1 MFGQGSPP
9 ASPPPRGRIAPRANL
24 LLCAVLGL
32 FSFSF
37 SFGAVNATAQTA
49 DRSDTVRL
57 RIAWGGGPAVQWQ
70 GTIELSDGSISEV
83 RPLGVNPDE
92 TGSIRT
98 EGGRLQIR
106 QRHPRTYD
114 GVDFLATATPEA
126 TMTIRLTPVVAKSPN
141 AEDPATAEAPAGEF
155 VETIPLSKLFA
166 DVVDLPIG
174 EAGNRVLMMRSPG
187 DALRV
192 DFGAMRDSMVFSPGE
207 TLDLTLRPHRMAI
220 QAGTRIR
227 VRAQLSH
234 ARGGAEIWS
243 SEEHRE
249 VAPGGS
255 AEPWPLSIQ
264 VPEAAG
270 VYDVQFSVYSWGLRE
285 RLDPAKRLLGT
296 PLVTRTVQLVVY
308 DGRPKERTAADP
320 AAAPMEV
327 VVELDPANPSWWAR
341 YIATPQLRKWSL
353 LPKSSWDHGDVRRW
367 EHPALR
373 AAMRLAP
380 ESWEALPL
388 PVEQLGIP
396 HVVEIDYP
404 SDMAQ
409 SLGVSILDPNAAG
422 ELVPVGLD
430 SGVYVESP
438 TTAAEPAKWL
448 THRLV
453 FWPRTKTPLILFVNR
468 DGTKAAVHGRIRVLA
483 GPAQLPNAR
492 RPGEL
497 RPERLLAGYLERPLL
512 AENFSASEVYDAFSR
527 RSLDDWVTFY
537 EASTR
542 LAGYLDHVGYGGV
555 MAAVLSEG
563 STIYPS
569 RAVESTPRSDT
580 GVFLSTGND
589 PFRKDAL
596 ELLFRVFDERSLTLI
611 PAVQFSTPLPAL
623 EALLDEPA
631 GPAVGIVPIGP
642 EGIPARTADAAA
654 NGGAP
659 FYNVLDERVQQ
670 AMLDVIAE
678 LVERYGKHPS
688 LGGVAIQLS
697 GDGYG
702 VLPGIEW
709 SLDDVTWAAYERE
722 AGQKLAATGRDRFA
736 RRAQAVTGAQRAA
749 WLQWRAKRLSEF
761 QRRAGAIVASAGQD
775 LKLYVSAA
783 GVWDSPYLREQL
795 RPSLT
800 RPTRVDEAL
809 LSVGI
814 DVDSYR
820 QAEMA
825 NVVLLR
831 PNRFSPPASLD
842 EHAADLALNQ
852 SLELDRAFAGTAAS
866 VFYHSPSRLRLPS
879 FDEKSPVGPQ
889 KTYTWLAAQMSPSG
903 VENRRRFVRA
913 LAVGDAPA
921 MFDGGWMLPLG
932 QEESLRDLID
942 VYRRLP
948 AGRFET
954 LENTP
959 RPVTIRVRSESRRTL
974 AYLTNDSPWP
984 VMLDIDVAATAR
996 CRALSL
1002 SPTRSLPELATQG
1015 GRMSL
1020 RLSLKPYD
1028 VIGVVFTEPGVVLS
1042 NTTIEVDA
1050 AATASLRRRVAEL
1063 GERQQRLS
1071 KSPRYEVLANANFE
1085 QAAANGTIPNWTISE
1100 QPGVAV
1106 TVGGAAA
1113 EGAQAATMTSSGRV
1127 AWLLT
1132 EWFEAPKSGRMAVLV
1147 SLRTAD
1153 ATRQPPLRV
1162 AMDTTSGRVRYHHIA
1177 VGAAPANVPLTAEWA
1192 EYLFPFE
1199 ALPTTAGTKYRVR
1212 FDLMGAGE
1220 VRVDDVR
1227 LLNLSLSPEERTG
1240 FAKIVSL
1247 ANIYVQGEQWAD
1259 CADVLDG
1266 YWPRFVEEN
1275 VPLGAVLEAR
1285 RNERAIESGTR
1296 TPAAEGS
1303 DRVLD
1308 KIKRYTPFRN

>member
-9 ASPPPRGRIAPRANL
+9 ASPPRERIAPRVNL
-24 LLCAVLGL
+24 ALCAVVFVSLVCIWLRAG
-32 FSFSF
+32 F
-37 SFGAVNATAQTA
+37 AQA
-49 DRSDTVRL
+49 PDRADTVRV

-70 GTIELSDGSISEV
+70 GTIELSDGGVSEV
-83 RPLGVNPDE
+83 LPLGVNPDE
-92 TGSIRT
+92 TGSISN
-98 EGGRLQIR
+98 EGGRLEIR
-106 QRHPRTYD
+106 QRNPRTYD

-126 TMTIRLTPVVAKSPN
+126 TMTIRLAPVAAK
-141 AEDPATAEAPAGEF
+141 PATETETPAPEPSSVAFE
-155 VETIPLSKLFA
+155 ETISLAKLFA

-174 EAGNRVLMMRSPG
+174 ESGNRVLVMRSPG

-192 DFGAMRDSMVFSPGE
+192 DFGEGRDSLVFSPGE
-207 TLDLTLRPHRMAI
+207 TLDLTLRPHRMSI
-220 QAGTRIR
+220 DAGTKLRI
-227 VRAQLSH
+227 RAQLSH

-243 SEEHRE
+243 REEHRE
-249 VAPGGS
+249 VAAGGG
-255 AEPWPLSIQ
+255 AEPWPMSIQ
-264 VPEAAG
+264 LPETAG
-270 VYDVQFSVYSWGLRE
+270 VYDVQFSVYPWGLRE
-285 RLDPAKRLLGT
+285 RLDPAKRLLAA

-308 DGRPKERTAADP
+308 DGRPKERAPAEAASV
-320 AAAPMEV
+320 PMEV

-353 LPKSSWDHGDVRRW
+353 LPKSSWDHGEVRRW
-367 EHPALR
+367 EHPQLR

-396 HVVEIDYP
+396 HIVEVDYP

-422 ELVPVGLD
+422 ELVPIGLD

-438 TTAAEPAKWL
+438 TAAPEPAKWL

-468 DGTKAAVHGRIRVLA
+468 DGTKPAVHGRIRVLA
-483 GPAQLPNAR
+483 GPAQLPTAR

-542 LAGYLDHVGYGGV
+542 LAEYLDHIGYGGV

-569 RAVESTPRSDT
+569 RAVEATPRSDT

-596 ELLFRVFDERSLTLI
+596 ELMFRVFDERSLTLI

-623 EALLDEPA
+623 EKLLIERP
-631 GPAVGIVPIGP
+631 GEAVGIVPVGRD
-642 EGIPARTADAAA
+642 GLPARTAEAATTT
-654 NGGAP
+654 GGAP
-659 FYNVLDERVQQ
+659 FYNPLDERVQQ

-678 LVERYGKHPS
+678 LVERYGRHHS
-688 LGGVAIQLS
+688 LGGVSIQLS
-697 GDGYG
+697 SDGYG
-702 VLPGIEW
+702 VLPGVEW
-709 SLDDVTWAAYERE
+709 SLDDVTWANYERDT
-722 AGQKLAATGRDRFA
+722 GQTLAATGKDRFA
-736 RRAQAVTGAQRAA
+736 RRAQAVSGPKRAS
-749 WLQWRAKRLSEF
+749 WLAWRALRLAEF
-761 QRRAGAIVASAGQD
+761 QRRAAAIVASAGQD

-783 GVWDSPYLREQL
+783 SVFDSPYLREQL

-800 RPTRVDEAL
+800 RPSRVDDAL

-820 QAEMA
+820 QPEMA

-831 PNRFSPPASLD
+831 PNRFTPPAALD
-842 EHAADLALNQ
+842 EQAADLALNQ
-852 SLELDRAFAGTAAS
+852 ALEIDRAFAAAGATAS
-866 VFYHSPSRLRLPS
+866 VFYHPPSRLRLPT
-879 FDEKSPVGPQ
+879 FDEKSPVGRQ

-903 VENRRRFVRA
+903 VENRRRFVHA
-913 LAVGDAPA
+913 LATGDAPA

-932 QEESLRDLID
+932 QQESLRDLID
-942 VYRRLP
+942 VYERLP

-954 LENTP
+954 LANVP
-959 RPVTIRVRSESRRTL
+959 RPVTIRVRNESRRTL

-984 VMLDIDVAATAR
+984 VMLDVDVAATAR

-1002 SPTRSLPELATQG
+1002 SPQRSLPELVNQG

-1028 VIGVVFTEPGVVLS
+1028 VVGVTFTEPGVVLS
-1042 NTTIEVDA
+1042 DTNIEVDA
-1050 AATASLRRRVAEL
+1050 AAAASIRQRVAEL
-1063 GERQQRLS
+1063 GERQQRLA

-1085 QAAANGTIPNWTISE
+1085 QAAEGAIPNWTISE

-1113 EGAQAATMTSSGRV
+1113 EGTQATTMTSSGRV
-1127 AWLLT
+1127 AWLT
-1132 EWFEAPKSGRMAVLV
+1132 TDYFDAPKSGRMAVLV

-1153 ATRQPPLRV
+1153 AARQPPLRV
-1162 AMDTTSGRVRYHHIA
+1162 AIQTTSGRVRYHSID

-1227 LLNLSLSPEERTG
+1227 LLHLSFSPEEKTG
-1240 FAKIVSL
+1240 LAKIVSL

-1275 VPLGAVLEAR
+1275 VPLRPVLEAR
-1285 RNERAIESGTR
+1285 RNDRATGATTGAE
-1296 TPAAEGS
+1296 TPEGS
-1303 DRVLD
+1303 DRVLGTL
-1308 KIKRYTPFRN
+1308 KRYTPFRK